1 MKNFTCSLERWR
13 NYNESML
20 ELAKGNLS
28 KKLIINNLNDDFEGL
43 EALLNWINDEWRQR
57 VLHMTFT
64 KPSESQK
71 FINHFEIILDNEL
84 YIKDTD
90 ELFLQFININY
101 ELSND
106 HKITD
111 LIRPSEQKAF
121 SEYINY
127 LRTNGTAAVE
137 TPSITVLNVPFLYS
151 IKRLGSK
158 SGYILNLFQIH
169 LDKKYFRK
177 GIRPESAETVKL
189 EQKKRYRDL
198 VAEVKSEIDQMPLDK
213 ELVLRP
219 LCKKLGLNI
228 YQLKKGFQELYQTTP
243 YHYFLT
249 LRMKHAYLLIE
260 TDTISL
266 KEISQKIGYTG
277 YPTFCNQFSKLY
289 SLSPRALRNKS
300 RQKYLSENKTD
311 TPIKDLKS

>member
-13 NYNESML
+13 NYTESML

-28 KKLIINNLNDDFEGL
+28 KKIIINNLNDDFEGL
-43 EALLNWINDEWRQR
+43 EALLNWINDEWKQR

-71 FINHFEIILDNEL
+71 FINHFQIILDNNL

-90 ELFLQFININY
+90 ELFPQFMNIGY
-101 ELSND
+101 ELSEG

-111 LIRPSEQKAF
+111 FIRPSELQSF
-121 SEYINY
+121 SDYLNY

-137 TPSITVLNVPFLYS
+137 TPSVTVMNVPFLYS
-151 IKRLGSK
+151 IKKLDSQN
-158 SGYILNLFQIH
+158 GYLLNLFQIH
-169 LDKKYFRK
+169 VDKKYFRK
-177 GIRPESAETVKL
+177 GLRTESSETIKL

-198 VAEVKSEIDQMPLDK
+198 VAEVKAEIDQMALDQ

-228 YQLKKGFQELYQTTP
+228 FQLKKGFQELYQTTP

-266 KEISQKIGYTG
+266 KEISQKVGYTR

-300 RQKYLSENKTD
+300 RQTYLSENGD
-311 TPIKDLKS
+311 